1 MPQDLAYVAV
11 DVSKARLEIGDP
23 DTDRTWSIA
32 NGPAGWRKL
41 VAWIEGMD
49 RRVVVGLEPSGGYEQ
64 GLVEALLEGG
74 VDVRWCD
81 PARVRALAKALG
93 APAKTDRIDVGM
105 IRRFLAQTGG
115 RPVRRDPER
124 VLLRAALAARKAAQ
138 DAAQALEAQA
148 AALPEG
154 PAREALQALAAQ
166 ARLTAKAQEQA
177 TLAQLRAS
185 QDLAP
190 LWRRLQTAPGV
201 GPLVAAELLAH
212 MPELG
217 AVTSKAIA
225 KLAGLAPFIRRS
237 GQWQGRAVCSG
248 GRPRPR
254 QLLYLAVITCLR
266 RPSKTK
272 AIYQQLTAAGKPPK
286 LAITACMRRLLVTLN
301 AMIRDRSDWNTAIA

>member
-1 MPQDLAYVAV
+1 MPQELAYVAV
-11 DVSKARLEIGDP
+11 DVSKKTLEIGGP
-23 DTDRTWSIA
+23 DTDRTWSTA
-32 NGPAGWRKL
+32 NSAAGWRKL
-41 VAWIEGMD
+41 TAWIEGLD
-49 RRVVVGLEPSGGYEQ
+49 RPAVVGLEPSGGYER
-64 GLVEALLEGG
+64 GLVDALLEAG

-93 APAKTDRIDVGM
+93 APAKTDRIDVVM
-105 IRRFLAQTGG
+105 IRCFLAQTGG

-124 VLLRAALAARKAAQ
+124 VRLRSALSARKAAQ

-148 AALPEG
+148 LALPEG
-154 PAREALQALAAQ
+154 AAREALQALAVQ
-166 ARLTAKAQEQA
+166 ARLTAKAQQQA
-177 TLAQLRAS
+177 AFDQLRRTPA
-185 QDLAP
+185 LEV
-190 LWRRLQTAPGV
+190 LWRRLQTAPGI
-201 GPLVAAELLAH
+201 GPLVAAELVAH

-225 KLAGLAPFIRRS
+225 KLAGLAPFVRRS

-248 GRPRPR
+248 GRPWPR

-301 AMIRDRSDWNTAIA
+301 AMIRDEADWNAAAT